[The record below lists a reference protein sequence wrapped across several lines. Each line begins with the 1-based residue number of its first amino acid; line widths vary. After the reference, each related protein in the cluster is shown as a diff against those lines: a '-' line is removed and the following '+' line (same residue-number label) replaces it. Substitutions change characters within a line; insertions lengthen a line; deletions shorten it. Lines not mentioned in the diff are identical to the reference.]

1 MEEISSLKNN
11 LIKEVKK
18 LHKKKERQEQQAY
31 LIEGFHLVEE
41 AINYQGNIQKVFT
54 TKKHLAATQALLK
67 NKSAASL
74 YVVTDEIIK
83 SLSMVPAPQGVIAV
97 VEIPKASQEP
107 ALTCPIL
114 ILDNVQDPGN
124 LGTMIRTA
132 DAANFKTVILGAGTV
147 DSYNDKVLRSMQG
160 SQFHLNIIEADLS
173 QIIPTLR
180 SQGVTVYGTELNP
193 KAVSYR
199 ELPRNSEIA
208 LMMGNEGQGV
218 APELLQLTDANVYI
232 PITGKAESLNVAVA
246 AGVLM
251 FALT

>member
-1 MEEISSLKNN
+1 M
-11 LIKEVKK
+11 
-18 LHKKKERQEQQAY
+18 
-31 LIEGFHLVEE
+31 
-41 AINYQGNIQKVFT
+41 
-54 TKKHLAATQALLK
+54 
-67 NKSAASL
+67 
-74 YVVTDEIIK
+74 TDEIIK